1 MATLHIFGLNGE
13 TKEIDLNNT
22 TTEDVMSQIKSDVKE
37 MAAAEKEKEA
47 KK

>member
-13 TKEIDLNNT
+13 TKEIDLSNT
-22 TTEDVMSQIKSDVKE
+22 TTEDVMAQIKSDVRD